1 MAENTPII
9 VYTAECIGNAAN
21 CLYPNEVK
29 ITDEFSAKL
38 AFATDRVCAR
48 YKNNYR
54 NTANFEVANALPG
67 DCDNDHYDEPADWVT
82 PEDIADL
89 FADVSYVGVYA
100 DEAKTGTRDSREN
113 FQRMLTDCR
122 SGKIEIKTAELIQFD
137 FPGVALF

>member
-38 AFATDRVCAR
+38 AFATDMVCAR

-67 DCDNDHYDEPADWVT
+67 DCDNDHSDEPADWVT

-89 FADVSYVGVYA
+89 FADVSYVLHF
-100 DEAKTGTRDSREN
+100 SRHHMKPKGEKGARPR
-113 FQRMLTDCR
+113 FHIVFLTDP
-122 SGKIEIKTAELIQFD
+122 E
-137 FPGVALF
+137 